1 MALLSKINSTVI
13 KTINDIRP
21 IGILSN
27 LWKMTEKSL
36 KSIMEDKF
44 PEFLRTGPEQ
54 SGFKAGR
61 CTMDFSTLAL
71 MRTET
76 NPKTRLSLF
85 IDLKA
90 AYDNV
95 RHSKLFQILFDRA
108 QKLYPNDDLLK

>member
-1 MALLSKINSTVI
+1 
-13 KTINDIRP
+13 
-21 IGILSN
+21 
-27 LWKMTEKSL
+27 
-36 KSIMEDKF
+36 
-44 PEFLRTGPEQ
+44 
-54 SGFKAGR
+54 
-61 CTMDFSTLAL
+61 

-108 QKLYPNDDLLK
+108 QKLYPNDDHIRSLVKIIQFSYQTSTMVVSNYAFLCEKGVTQGSVLSPLLFNIYLEHLIQSDDILRPKQDRTRRLLY